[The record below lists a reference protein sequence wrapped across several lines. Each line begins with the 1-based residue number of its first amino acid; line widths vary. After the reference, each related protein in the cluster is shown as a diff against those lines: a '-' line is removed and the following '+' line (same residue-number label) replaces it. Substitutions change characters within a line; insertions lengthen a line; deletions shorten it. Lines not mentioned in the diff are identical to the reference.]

1 MRNRTHTLEEESFF
15 PSITDLMVGIIFI
28 FIIIVMALILQIKD
42 EQQVIPKPLFDKIS
56 NLTEQE
62 KTELDILIDE
72 REDIDQRVKDLANE
86 KIKNNKLNQQI
97 LEANKIIENQN
108 EKIAILNKEQK
119 K

>member
-1 MRNRTHTLEEESFF
+1 
-15 PSITDLMVGIIFI
+15 
-28 FIIIVMALILQIKD
+28 MALILQIKD
-42 EQQVIPKPLFDKIS
+42 EQQVTPKPLFDKIS

-97 LEANKIIENQN
+97 LEANKLL
-108 EKIAILNKEQK
+108 KIKMK